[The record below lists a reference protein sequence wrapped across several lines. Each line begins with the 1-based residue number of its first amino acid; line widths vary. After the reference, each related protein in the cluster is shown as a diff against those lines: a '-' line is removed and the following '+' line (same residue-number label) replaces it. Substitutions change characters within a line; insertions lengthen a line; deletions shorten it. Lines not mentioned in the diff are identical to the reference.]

1 MESQDNGVR
10 WSPLRLVALAGSPAF
25 AGFSWSLAC
34 FARAACGNRTRDL
47 LITSET
53 LCGSTSP

>member
-10 WSPLRLVALAGSPAF
+10 WNPLRLVALAVRPPVS
-25 AGFSWSLAC
+25 GFCWLPGC
-34 FARAACGNRTRDL
+34 LNGAACGNRTRDL

-53 LCGSTSP
+53 LYQLS